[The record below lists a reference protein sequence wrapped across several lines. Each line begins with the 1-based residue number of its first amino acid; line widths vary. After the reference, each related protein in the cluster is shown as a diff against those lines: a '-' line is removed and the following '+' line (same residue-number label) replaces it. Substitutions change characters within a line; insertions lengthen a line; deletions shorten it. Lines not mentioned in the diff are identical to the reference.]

1 MHVFKLTTN
10 IILTLNIFLFEYLH
24 CKFFNI
30 HWSFS
35 QLKKLNY
42 LKGWREIEIL
52 IDGKRNLIVDIVYQ
66 FISLWS
72 ASLETCAEID
82 LNILIL
88 QDLCMSFTLYFIEFY
103 NSLLNLLRKLNS
115 IDAKLMKTSY
125 LNTSSHFT

>member
-1 MHVFKLTTN
+1 MLPLLCDIMKNCPLFIVTNCFLNVWYDFIHTYRLTNN
-10 IILTLNIFLFEYLH
+10 ILILKMFLFEYLH

-82 LNILIL
+82 LNIWIS
-88 QDLCMSFTLYFIEFY
+88 QDRCMSFTLLYWI
-103 NSLLNLLRKLNS
+103 L
-115 IDAKLMKTSY
+115 
-125 LNTSSHFT
+125 